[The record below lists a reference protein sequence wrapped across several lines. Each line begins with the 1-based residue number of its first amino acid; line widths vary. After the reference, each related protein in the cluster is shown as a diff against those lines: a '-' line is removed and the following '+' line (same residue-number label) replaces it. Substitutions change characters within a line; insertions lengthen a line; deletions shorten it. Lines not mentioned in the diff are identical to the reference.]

1 MEAAAVAGP
10 SSSGRRGVTSSAHSL
25 DSSAVR
31 TVELRH
37 LRYFV
42 TVVREGNFTRAAER
56 LHMAQPPLS
65 RQIQQLE
72 DRLGVVLLDR
82 QSRPLQPTE
91 AGRFFYE
98 QAVNVLERVET
109 VVAQT
114 RRYAHAEKRR
124 FGIGF
129 VGSTLYGAL
138 PMLLRRFRAAYPQL
152 NVELLELGS
161 VQQVA
166 ALKDGRIDVGFGRIP
181 VEDPAIAR
189 RLLREESLVVALPPG
204 HPLFERPRLRMSDLA
219 DEALIVYPKAPRP
232 SYADHVLALYR
243 DSGVRPSAVCE
254 ASSVQ
259 TALGLV
265 LAAEG
270 LCVVPEAV
278 QRLRRDDL
286 FFRPLDDARAVS
298 PVILYC
304 RAGDAPPEIAA
315 ILELIRA
322 HYREHDIPNAL
333 G

>member
-1 MEAAAVAGP
+1 M
-10 SSSGRRGVTSSAHSL
+10 
-25 DSSAVR
+25 
-31 TVELRH
+31 ELRH

-138 PMLLRRFRAAYPQL
+138 PM
-152 NVELLELGS
+152 
-161 VQQVA
+161 
-166 ALKDGRIDVGFGRIP
+166 
-181 VEDPAIAR
+181 
-189 RLLREESLVVALPPG
+189 
-204 HPLFERPRLRMSDLA
+204 
-219 DEALIVYPKAPRP
+219 
-232 SYADHVLALYR
+232 
-243 DSGVRPSAVCE
+243 
-254 ASSVQ
+254 
-259 TALGLV
+259 
-265 LAAEG
+265 
-270 LCVVPEAV
+270 
-278 QRLRRDDL
+278 
-286 FFRPLDDARAVS
+286 
-298 PVILYC
+298 
-304 RAGDAPPEIAA
+304 
-315 ILELIRA
+315 
-322 HYREHDIPNAL
+322 
-333 G
+333 